1 MAKAEN
7 NIVQQSKDFFAKL
20 ATWQKISLF
29 SVVAVAIA
37 GVILLLANTGDD
49 TSYSVLFSDIEP
61 GEGASIVE
69 NLKEKNIPY
78 KLKDGGRTI
87 LVDSSQVYEQR
98 LELAK
103 EGLPASGGIG
113 YEIFD
118 KTNLGMSEFVQ
129 KLNYRRAL
137 EGELARTIGS
147 LNEVQK
153 ARVHIVIPE
162 KTLFAK
168 DQKEPSASVILHFKN
183 GKVID
188 NVSISGIQNL
198 VASSVEGMA
207 TSGVTVVDFRGKI
220 LSAPPL
226 DGTSVTGLT
235 SQQYAQQ
242 VEVEQNLTNKVQSL
256 LDGVLGYGNSE
267 VRVSAELDFT
277 QIDRTITDFDPES
290 QVVRS
295 EQNIIDSSKSS
306 DSLSY
311 PAVSMSKGASNQIA
325 NYEISKTVSRVI
337 EGVGNIKRLSVA
349 VLINGTQK
357 VTTVNGVPKAEY
369 IPRTQEEIDKLTDI
383 VKNAVGY
390 DVTRNDQV
398 YLENV
403 PFESLNESLV
413 PEAKEEIPWYQQSD
427 NIKIFGLIGVVLFTI
442 FLIFRLLYSK
452 LMRDRMRIAM
462 QLPQKVS
469 FEEEEVQNDTLSDTD
484 LEELEFDEDELLLLP
499 AELPEQ
505 LLLEGDRV
513 AFGIDEEAERDAE
526 LELEGDGTGMAQ
538 IPETLSEE
546 SLLKMELKSRV
557 SNYLNEDPT
566 DAVRLVRILL
576 QQDT

>member
-7 NIVQQSKDFFAKL
+7 NIVQQSKDFFSKL
-20 ATWQKISLF
+20 AMWQKISLF

-37 GVILLLANTGDD
+37 GVILLLANTGED
-49 TSYSVLFSDIEP
+49 TNYSVLFSDIEP
-61 GEGASIVE
+61 SEGAKIVE

-103 EGLPASGGIG
+103 EGLPANGGIG

-226 DGTSVTGLT
+226 DGNSVTGLT
-235 SQQYAQQ
+235 SQQFAQQ
-242 VEVEQNLTNKVQSL
+242 VEVEQNITNKVQSL

-277 QIDRTITDFDPES
+277 QVDRTITDFDPES

-295 EQNIIDSSKSS
+295 EQSIVDSSKSS

-311 PAVSMSKGASNQIA
+311 PAVNMSKGTSNQIA

-546 SLLKMELKSRV
+546 SLLKMELKTRV
-557 SNYLNEDPT
+557 SNYLNDDPT

>member
-7 NIVQQSKDFFAKL
+7 NIVQQSKDFFSKL
-20 ATWQKISLF
+20 AMWQKISLF

-37 GVILLLANTGDD
+37 GVILLLANTGED
-49 TSYSVLFSDIEP
+49 TNYSVLFSDIEP
-61 GEGASIVE
+61 SEGAKIVE

-103 EGLPASGGIG
+103 EGLPANGGIG

-226 DGTSVTGLT
+226 DGNSVTGLT
-235 SQQYAQQ
+235 SQQFAQQ
-242 VEVEQNLTNKVQSL
+242 VEVEQNITNKVQSL

-277 QIDRTITDFDPES
+277 QVDRTITDFDPES

-295 EQNIIDSSKSS
+295 EQSIVDSSKSS

-311 PAVSMSKGASNQIA
+311 PAVNMSKGTSNQIA

-462 QLPQKVS
+462 RLPQKVS
-469 FEEEEVQNDTLSDTD
+469 LQEEEVQNDTISETD

-526 LELEGDGTGMAQ
+526 LELEGDGTGISQ

-557 SNYLNEDPT
+557 SNYLNDDPT

>member
-7 NIVQQSKDFFAKL
+7 NIVQQSKDFFSKL
-20 ATWQKISLF
+20 AMWQKISLF

-37 GVILLLANTGDD
+37 GVILLLANTGEE
-49 TSYSVLFSDIEP
+49 TNYSVLFSDIEP
-61 GEGASIVE
+61 SEGAKIVE

-103 EGLPASGGIG
+103 EGLPANGGIG

-226 DGTSVTGLT
+226 DGNSVTGLT
-235 SQQYAQQ
+235 SQQFAQQ
-242 VEVEQNLTNKVQSL
+242 VEVEQNITNKVQSL

-277 QIDRTITDFDPES
+277 QVDRTITDFDPES

-295 EQNIIDSSKSS
+295 EQSIVDSSKSS

-311 PAVSMSKGASNQIA
+311 PAVNMSKGTSNQIA

>member
-7 NIVQQSKDFFAKL
+7 NIVQQSKDFFSKL
-20 ATWQKISLF
+20 AMWQKISLF

-37 GVILLLANTGDD
+37 GVILLLANTGED
-49 TSYSVLFSDIEP
+49 TNYSVLFSDIEP
-61 GEGASIVE
+61 SEGAKIVE

-103 EGLPASGGIG
+103 EGLPANGGIG

-226 DGTSVTGLT
+226 DGNSVTGLT
-235 SQQYAQQ
+235 SQQFAQQ
-242 VEVEQNLTNKVQSL
+242 VEVEQNITNKVQSL

-277 QIDRTITDFDPES
+277 QVDRTITDFDPES

-295 EQNIIDSSKSS
+295 EQSIVDSSKSS

-311 PAVSMSKGASNQIA
+311 PAVNMSKGTSNQIA

>member
-7 NIVQQSKDFFAKL
+7 NIVQQSKDFFSKL
-20 ATWQKISLF
+20 AMWQKISLF

-37 GVILLLANTGDD
+37 GVILLLANTGED
-49 TSYSVLFSDIEP
+49 TNYSVLFSDIEP
-61 GEGASIVE
+61 SEGAKIVE

-103 EGLPASGGIG
+103 EGLPANGGIG

-226 DGTSVTGLT
+226 DGNSVTGLT
-235 SQQYAQQ
+235 SQQFAQQ
-242 VEVEQNLTNKVQSL
+242 VEVEQNITNKVQSL

-277 QIDRTITDFDPES
+277 QVDRTITDFDPES

-295 EQNIIDSSKSS
+295 EQSIVDSSKSS

-311 PAVSMSKGASNQIA
+311 PAVNMSKGTSNQIA

-413 PEAKEEIPWYQQSD
+413 PEPKEEIPWYQQSD

-462 QLPQKVS
+462 RLPQKVS
-469 FEEEEVQNDTLSDTD
+469 LQEEEVQNDTISETD

>member
-37 GVILLLANTGDD
+37 GVILLLTNTGDN

-61 GEGASIVE
+61 SEGASIVE

-462 QLPQKVS
+462 QLPQRVS
-469 FEEEEVQNDTLSDTD
+469 FEEEEVQNDTLSDAD

-546 SLLKMELKSRV
+546 SLLKMELKSKV
-557 SNYLNEDPT
+557 SNYLNDDPS

>member
-7 NIVQQSKDFFAKL
+7 NIVQQSKDFFSKL
-20 ATWQKISLF
+20 AMWQKISLF

-37 GVILLLANTGDD
+37 GVILLLANTGED
-49 TSYSVLFSDIEP
+49 TNYSVLFSDIEP
-61 GEGASIVE
+61 SEGAKIVE

-103 EGLPASGGIG
+103 EGLPANGGIG

-226 DGTSVTGLT
+226 DGNSVTGLT
-235 SQQYAQQ
+235 SQQFAQQ
-242 VEVEQNLTNKVQSL
+242 VEVEQNITNKVQSL

-277 QIDRTITDFDPES
+277 QVDRTITDFDPES

-295 EQNIIDSSKSS
+295 EQSIVDSSKSS

-311 PAVSMSKGASNQIA
+311 PAVNMSKGTSNQIA

-462 QLPQKVS
+462 RLPQKVS
-469 FEEEEVQNDTLSDTD
+469 LQEEEVQNDTISETD

-526 LELEGDGTGMAQ
+526 LELEGDGTGMSQ

>member
-7 NIVQQSKDFFAKL
+7 NIVQQSKDFFSKL
-20 ATWQKISLF
+20 AMWQKISLF

-37 GVILLLANTGDD
+37 GVILLLANTGED
-49 TSYSVLFSDIEP
+49 TNYSVLFSDIEP
-61 GEGASIVE
+61 SEGAKIVE

-103 EGLPASGGIG
+103 EGLPANGGIG

-226 DGTSVTGLT
+226 DGNSVTGLT
-235 SQQYAQQ
+235 SQQFAQQ
-242 VEVEQNLTNKVQSL
+242 VEVEQNITNKVQSL

-277 QIDRTITDFDPES
+277 QVDRTITDFDPES

-295 EQNIIDSSKSS
+295 EQSIVDSSKSS

-311 PAVSMSKGASNQIA
+311 PAVNMSKGTSNQIA

-462 QLPQKVS
+462 RLPQKVS
-469 FEEEEVQNDTLSDTD
+469 LQEEEVQNDTISETD

-557 SNYLNEDPT
+557 SNYLNDDPT